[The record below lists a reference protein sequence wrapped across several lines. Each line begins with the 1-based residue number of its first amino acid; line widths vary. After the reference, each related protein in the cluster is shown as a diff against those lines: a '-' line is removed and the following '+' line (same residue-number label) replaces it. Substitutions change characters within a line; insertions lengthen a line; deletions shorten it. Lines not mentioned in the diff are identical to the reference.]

1 MANTSS
7 NAASVARRE
16 GKQTRPLLDEV
27 RRRWRAL
34 KSEYQGKGWFSHHK
48 ECSDYIMPRTG
59 RYFFDEGNRDSE
71 ASGRNDNIIDN
82 TATRAARVLGA
93 GLMSGMSSPHQ
104 PWVRLQT
111 PVPELNDRHDVRL
124 WLDEVTTRLMRVLSR
139 SNFYRVL
146 HQMYEEIGVYGT
158 AAAVVVPDFD
168 NIMHCHA
175 LTAGQYYLATD
186 SKGVVT
192 TLYRELQ
199 MTVSQIVREFGF
211 DRCSQSVQSMF
222 REGQL
227 DQWVDVVHAIEPR
240 YDRMFHKIDGP
251 NMPFRSV
258 YFEVGHNEHDAK
270 DVLRNAG
277 FMRFPCVAPRWALTP
292 GDVYGNGPGMEALPD
307 TIQLQDEQFRKGQ
320 AIAYLVKPPVQM
332 PSEMKNRE
340 KNFDP
345 GGENY
350 VDQTG
355 AQGGIRPVWETRLD
369 LSALLEDINDVRSR
383 INGSFFADLFLMLHS
398 TSGPPQRTATEVAE
412 LHAEKL
418 LMLGPV
424 LERLDN
430 ELLSPA
436 VDLAFEYMGRAGLI
450 PPAPGDIQGLPLVAE
465 FVSVLAQAQRAAG
478 INSIDRFVASVGA
491 VSQLWPDVLD
501 RLNID
506 EWVTE
511 MSVRYNTPPKIL
523 RDDADVDE
531 LRAARAKVATAQ
543 AALGAQQQAAATA
556 KDAAMAAAAAPVD
569 PLSMAGG
576 YQTPQGV
583 R

>member
-1 MANTSS
+1 MATL
-7 NAASVARRE
+7 ARYEEPR
-16 GKQTRPLLDEV
+16 TAYRPILDEV

-34 KSEYQGKGWFSHHK
+34 RSEYQGKGWYGHHK
-48 ECSDYIMPRTG
+48 ECSDFILPRTG
-59 RYFFDEGNRDSE
+59 RYFFDEGNRDST
-71 ASGRNDNIIDN
+71 ASRRNENIIDN
-82 TATRAARVLGA
+82 TATRASRVLGA

-111 PVPELNDRHDVRL
+111 PMPELNARHDVRL
-124 WLDEVTTRLMRVLSR
+124 WLEEVTTRLMRVLSR

-146 HQMYEEIGVYGT
+146 HQMYEEVGVYGT
-158 AAAVVVPDFD
+158 AAAVIVPDFE
-168 NIMHCHA
+168 NIVHCHA

-186 SKGVVT
+186 AKGLVT

-199 MTVSQIVREFGF
+199 MTVGQMVREFGYN
-211 DRCSQSVQSMF
+211 RCSQSVQSMF

-227 DQWVDVVHAIEPR
+227 DQWIDVVHAIEPR
-240 YDRMFHKIDGP
+240 YDRMFHKSDNL
-251 NMPFRSV
+251 NMPFRSC

-270 DVLRNAG
+270 DVLRESG
-277 FMRFPCVAPRWALTP
+277 YMQFPCVAPRWALTP

-307 TIQLQDEQFRKGQ
+307 IIQLQDEQFRKGQ
-320 AIAYLVKPPVQM
+320 AIAYLVKPPLQI

-369 LSALLEDINDVRSR
+369 LSALLEDINDVRGR
-383 INGSFFADLFLMLHS
+383 INGSFFADLFLMLHNS
-398 TSGPPQRTATEVAE
+398 SGPPQRTATEVAE

-430 ELLSPA
+430 ELLAPA
-436 VDLAFEYMGRAGLI
+436 VELVFDYMGRVGLI
-450 PPAPGDIQGLPLVAE
+450 PPAPGDIQGMPLVAE

-478 INSIDRFVASVGA
+478 INSIDRFVTSVGV

-501 RLNID
+501 RLDID
-506 EWVTE
+506 KWVDE
-511 MSVRYNTPPKIL
+511 MAVRYNTPPKIL
-523 RDDADVDE
+523 RDDAQVDE
-531 LRAARAKVATAQ
+531 RRAARAKADAAQ
-543 AALGAQQQAAATA
+543 AALNAQQQAASAA
-556 KDAAMAAAAAPVD
+556 KDAATAAATAPVD

-576 YQTPQGV
+576 YQAPVQA